1 MKLTKTDF
9 LIYKDCAKNA
19 WLKVHKPDIYFAK
32 PLSVFDQS
40 IIETGNKVDQL
51 ARDLFPGGVLLSDR
65 NDTKKTKKLIEAKIP
80 VIYQPVFETES
91 YKIICDILVW
101 NTNTKLYDLC
111 EVKAS
116 NSGED
121 KKKKDELYSYDIAF
135 QYLVLKELKIPVGKL
150 FLVRLNNKY
159 IRGVELDIHQL
170 FTKEDFTK
178 QVLDISDSVAVEMK
192 TAHDFMSQEK
202 EPHGSCK
209 CITRGR
215 SAHCTTFSHSNPHV
229 PEYSVHDISR
239 IGQSK
244 KELEELVDSGIFSIH
259 DVPRELKLSEKQR
272 NQVDATQ
279 LEKVF
284 IDKQEISNF
293 LNTIFSP
300 ISFLDYETFPSAI
313 PRFVGYRPF
322 NQIPFQFSLHVFN
335 QGETE
340 PIHAEFIFTE
350 NKNPDEAIINAL
362 KKYLPSKGSVLVW
375 NKTFEMGRNRELAQ
389 RNPEHKTFFD
399 DLNNRIIDLRDI
411 FTEQNFIHP
420 SFKGKTSIKYVLPV
434 FAPELSY
441 KTLCIQEGA
450 TASDTWNK
458 IVNKE
463 FMDDEIKEE
472 INNLCTYCKMDTYA
486 MFTIWKYLFDL
497 TNV

>member
-40 IIETGNKVDQL
+40 IIETGNEVDEL
-51 ARDLFPGGVLLSDR
+51 ARDLFPNGALITDR
-65 NDTKKTKKLIEAKIP
+65 SDTKQTKKLVEEQAP

-101 NTNTKLYDLC
+101 NLNTKLYDLY

-121 KKKKDELYSYDIAF
+121 KKKKDELYSQDIAF
-135 QYLVLKELKIPVGKL
+135 QYLVLKEFKIPIGKL
-150 FLVRLNNKY
+150 FLVRLNNEY
-159 IRGVELDIHQL
+159 IRGVELDIQQL
-170 FTKEDFTK
+170 FTKEDFTER
-178 QVLDISDSVAVEMK
+178 VLKISDLIAEEMK
-192 TAHDFMSQEK
+192 VAHDFIIQEK

-215 SAHCTTFSHSNPHV
+215 SAHCTTFSYSNPHV

-244 KELEELVDSGIFSIH
+244 KKLEELVDSGIFSIH
-259 DVPRELKLSEKQR
+259 DVPRELKLSKPQR
-272 NQVDATQ
+272 NQVDAIQ
-279 LEKVF
+279 SGNQFV
-284 IDKQEISNF
+284 DKIEICSF
-293 LNTIFSP
+293 LSTISSP

-335 QGETE
+335 QGETD

-362 KKYLPSKGSVLVW
+362 KKYLPNKGSVLVW
-375 NKTFEMGRNRELAQ
+375 NKTFEMGRNRELGM
-389 RNPEHKTFFD
+389 RNPEHRAFFE
-399 DLNNRIIDLRDI
+399 DLNSRIIDLRDI
-411 FTEQNFIHP
+411 FTEQNFVHP
-420 SFKGKTSIKYVLPV
+420 GFKGKTSIKYVLPV
-434 FAPELSY
+434 LAPHLSY
-441 KTLCIQEGA
+441 KTLDIQEGA

-458 IVNKE
+458 IVNKGFTDE
-463 FMDDEIKEE
+463 EIKEKV
-472 INNLCTYCKMDTYA
+472 NNLCTYCKMDTYA
-486 MFTIWKYLFDL
+486 MYAIWKYLFDL
-497 TNV
+497 TSV